1 MPAQEK
7 NITMSNG
14 SRKLSRRTVI
24 GAAMATPAAAAA
36 FAALKLTEDHASAD
50 TLSILDVVPQ
60 SFHSN
65 ILSRVVD
72 NSPSNAR
79 ALAGHIQRAIDIAA
93 SKRCRLI
100 VPEGLYNVAP
110 TGSFEA
116 EAGLCHRCFAIRS
129 DMHVDARAGATFR
142 IIDGVS
148 TDKAVVF
155 MCMFGTNEQLANL
168 SWRGLEMDMNG
179 RSNPISPSRASGNY
193 SLLNQAHIFI
203 SGTPAGHA
211 ALANIVTIDHCRFL
225 NTPGVSCV
233 VLAQSN
239 SRGVKLGR
247 NWRISDCAFV
257 NGGLDTP
264 DHSAIF
270 AWAQDVVCQRCTFTN
285 TIAKTQ
291 TGGNVAFEVHGS
303 RQRFINNNV
312 TNYYQGVWI
321 DGNETE
327 IVSNDI
333 IVSNNVLNKISGF
346 GIMFYGV
353 HAQVSKVEIVG
364 NDISFDDSVYPGV
377 DLKIGIGC
385 LSPLSQRDVVVK
397 SNSVTSKIARTAT
410 SGVTIQSATQKGHS
424 HDAFEIA
431 NNVFENTT
439 FGVQVITNPV
449 CGLGMIAIR
458 SNRCRNLSRGGAFS
472 TPQGIGVDFNGGASP
487 IQKLSLLNNICTD
500 DRGRSAECAFGIR
513 VQGEI
518 VSLQT
523 AGNSASG
530 MTAAAYA
537 EGALTV
543 ARRVQAAL

>member
-1 MPAQEK
+1 
-7 NITMSNG
+7 MSNG

-24 GAAMATPAAAAA
+24 GAAMATPAAAAG
-36 FAALKLTEDHASAD
+36 FAALKLTEDRANAD
-50 TLSILDVVPQ
+50 TLNILDVVPQ
-60 SFHSN
+60 LFHSN

-93 SKRCRLI
+93 GKRCRLI
-100 VPEGLYNVAP
+100 VPAGLYNVAP
-110 TGSFEA
+110 TGSFAA

-148 TDKAVVF
+148 TDKSVMF

-179 RSNPISPSRASGNY
+179 PNNPISPARASGTY

-203 SGTPAGHA
+203 SGTPAGQA
-211 ALANIVTIDHCRFL
+211 ALANTVTIDHCRFV

-303 RQRFINNNV
+303 QQKFINNSV

-327 IVSNDI
+327 AVSSDI
-333 IVSNNVLNKISGF
+333 TVSNNVLKKISGF
-346 GIMFYGV
+346 GIMFYGERA
-353 HAQVSKVEIVG
+353 HVSKVEIVG

-385 LSPLSQRDVVVK
+385 LSPLAQSDVLVRT
-397 SNSVTSKIARTAT
+397 NTVTSKIGRTAT
-410 SGVTIQSATQKGHS
+410 SGVTIQSATHKGHS
-424 HDAFEIA
+424 HDAFDIA
-431 NNVFENTT
+431 NNVFEGTT

-449 CGLGMIAIR
+449 CGLGVIAIR
-458 SNRCRNLSRGGAFS
+458 SNRCRNLSRAGAFS

-487 IQKLSLLNNICTD
+487 IQKLSLLNNICID
-500 DRGRSAECAFGIR
+500 DRGRSAQCTFGIR

-523 AGNSASG
+523 AGNAASG
-530 MTAAAYA
+530 MTSAAYA

-543 ARRVQAAL
+543 GRRLQAAI

>member
-1 MPAQEK
+1 
-7 NITMSNG
+7 MSNG
-14 SRKLSRRTVI
+14 SRNLSRRTVI
-24 GAAMATPAAAAA
+24 GVAIATPAAAAA
-36 FAALKLTEDHASAD
+36 FAALKVTGGDVTEGQASTD
-50 TLSILDVVPQ
+50 TLNILDVVPR

-93 SKRCRLI
+93 GKRCRLI
-100 VPEGLYNVAP
+100 VPAGLYNVAP
-110 TGSFEA
+110 TGSFA
-116 EAGLCHRCFAIRS
+116 SEAGLCHRCFAIRS
-129 DMHVDARAGATFR
+129 DMHVDAKSGATFR

-148 TDKAVVF
+148 TDRAVVF

-179 RSNPISPSRASGNY
+179 PNNPISPSRASGNY

-203 SGTPAGHA
+203 SGTPAGRA
-211 ALANIVTIDHCRFL
+211 ALADTVTIDHCRFV

-285 TIAKTQ
+285 AIAKTQ

-303 RQRFINNNV
+303 RQKFINNSV

-327 IVSNDI
+327 AVSSDI
-333 IVSNNVLNKISGF
+333 IVSNNVLNQISGF
-346 GIMFYGV
+346 GIMFYGE
-353 HAQVSKVEIVG
+353 HAHVSKVEIVG

-385 LSPLSQRDVVVK
+385 LSPLAQSDVVVRT
-397 SNSVTSKIARTAT
+397 NTITSKIGRTAT
-410 SGVTIQSATQKGHS
+410 SGVTIQSATHKGHS
-424 HDAFEIA
+424 HDAFDIA
-431 NNVFENTT
+431 NNVFEGTT

-449 CGLGMIAIR
+449 CGLGVIAIR
-458 SNRCRNLSRGGAFS
+458 SNRCRNLSRAGAFS

-487 IQKLSLLNNICTD
+487 IQKLSLLNNICID
-500 DRGRSAECAFGIR
+500 DRGKSAECAFGIR

-518 VSLQT
+518 VSLQS
-523 AGNSASG
+523 AGNAASG
-530 MTAAAYA
+530 MTSAAYA

-543 ARRVQAAL
+543 GRRVQVVL

>member
-1 MPAQEK
+1 
-7 NITMSNG
+7 MSNG
-14 SRKLSRRTVI
+14 SRNLSRRTVI
-24 GAAMATPAAAAA
+24 GVAIATPAAAAA
-36 FAALKLTEDHASAD
+36 FAALKVTGGNATQDHASAD
-50 TLSILDVVPQ
+50 TLNILDVVPQ

-72 NSPSNAR
+72 NSPTNAR
-79 ALAGHIQRAIDIAA
+79 TLAGHIQRAIDIAA
-93 SKRCRLI
+93 GKRCRLI
-100 VPEGLYNVAP
+100 VPAGLYNVAP
-110 TGSFEA
+110 TGSFA
-116 EAGLCHRCFAIRS
+116 SEAGLCHRCFAIRS

-148 TDKAVVF
+148 TDRAVVF

-179 RSNPISPSRASGNY
+179 QKNPISPSRASGNY

-203 SGTPAGHA
+203 SGTPAGQA
-211 ALANIVTIDHCRFL
+211 ALANTVTIDHCRFV

-303 RQRFINNNV
+303 RQKFINNSV

-327 IVSNDI
+327 AVSSDI
-333 IVSNNVLNKISGF
+333 TVSNNVLDKISGF
-346 GIMFYGV
+346 GIMFYGE
-353 HAQVSKVEIVG
+353 HAHVSKVEIVG

-385 LSPLSQRDVVVK
+385 LSPLAQSNVVVR
-397 SNSVTSKIARTAT
+397 SNTVTSKIGRTAT
-410 SGVTIQSATQKGHS
+410 SGVTIQSATRKGHS
-424 HDAFEIA
+424 HDAFDIV
-431 NNVFENTT
+431 NNVFEGTT

-449 CGLGMIAIR
+449 CGLGVIAIR
-458 SNRCRNLSRGGAFS
+458 SNRCRNLSRAGAFAA
-472 TPQGIGVDFNGGASP
+472 PQGIGVDFNGGASP
-487 IQKLSLLNNICTD
+487 IQKLSLLNNICID
-500 DRGRSAECAFGIR
+500 DRGRSAQCAFGIR

-530 MTAAAYA
+530 MTSAAYA
-537 EGALTV
+537 EGVLAV
-543 ARRVQAAL
+543 GRRLQAAI

>member
-1 MPAQEK
+1 
-7 NITMSNG
+7 MSNG
-14 SRKLSRRTVI
+14 SRNLSRRTVI
-24 GAAMATPAAAAA
+24 GVAIATPAAAAA
-36 FAALKLTEDHASAD
+36 FAALKVTGGKATEDQASAD
-50 TLSILDVVPQ
+50 TLNILDVVPQ
-60 SFHSN
+60 PFHSN
-65 ILSRVVD
+65 ILSRIVD

-93 SKRCRLI
+93 DKRCRLI
-100 VPEGLYNVAP
+100 VPAGLYNVAP
-110 TGSFEA
+110 TGSFAA

-179 RSNPISPSRASGNY
+179 RNNPISPSRASGNY

-203 SGTPAGHA
+203 SGTPGGQA
-211 ALANIVTIDHCRFL
+211 ALANTVTIDHCRFV

-270 AWAQDVVCQRCTFTN
+270 AWALDVVCQRCNFTN
-285 TIAKTQ
+285 TVAKTE

-303 RQRFINNNV
+303 QQKFINNSV
-312 TNYYQGVWI
+312 ANYYQGVWV
-321 DGNETE
+321 DGNLTE
-327 IVSNDI
+327 AVSSDV
-333 IVSNNVLNKISGF
+333 IVSNNIMNKISGF
-346 GIMFYGV
+346 GIMFYGE
-353 HAQVSKVEIVG
+353 HTHVSKVEIVG
-364 NDISFDDSVYPGV
+364 NKISFDDSVYPGV

-385 LSPLSQRDVVVK
+385 LAPLSQSDVIVK
-397 SNSVTSKIARTAT
+397 NNTVTSKIRRTAT
-410 SGVTIQSATQKGHS
+410 SGVTLQSATHKGHR

-431 NNVFENTT
+431 NNVFEGTT
-439 FGVQVITNPV
+439 FGVLVITNPV
-449 CGLGMIAIR
+449 CGLGVVAIR
-458 SNRCRNLSRGGAFS
+458 SNRCRNLSRAGAFS

-487 IQKLSLLNNICTD
+487 IQKLSLLNNICVD
-500 DRGRSAECAFGIR
+500 DRGKSAECAFGIR
-513 VQGEI
+513 IQGEI

-530 MTAAAYA
+530 MTSADYA

-543 ARRVQAAL
+543 ARRVKAAL